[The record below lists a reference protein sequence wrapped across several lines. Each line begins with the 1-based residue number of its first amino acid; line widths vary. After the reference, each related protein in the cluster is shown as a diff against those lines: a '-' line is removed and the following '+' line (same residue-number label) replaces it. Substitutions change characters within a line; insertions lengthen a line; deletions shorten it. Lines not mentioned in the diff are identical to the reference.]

1 MPQSLVRN
9 LLHLVYSTKNRTP
22 WIPAEVRP
30 RLFAYQAGIFKE
42 WDSPAIIIGGV
53 DDRVHALFS
62 LSKNH
67 ALIKIVEEV
76 KKGSSKWMKTET
88 GNVDFYWQNGYA
100 TFSVSR
106 SNEDRVNLYIQKQE
120 EHHRTLSFQDEL
132 RELLKRH
139 RVEFDER
146 YVWD

>member
-9 LLHLVYSTKNRTP
+9 LIHLVYSTKNRTP

-30 RLFAYQAGIFKE
+30 RLFAYQAGILKE

-53 DDRVHALFS
+53 DNHVHALFS

-88 GNVDFYWQNGYA
+88 GNVGFPLA
-100 TFSVSR
+100 KRIRRFPR
-106 SNEDRVNLYIQKQE
+106 PIQ
-120 EHHRTLSFQDEL
+120 
-132 RELLKRH
+132 
-139 RVEFDER
+139 
-146 YVWD
+146 